1 MSVSKYLCQRAHAK
15 AHQTRRA
22 KFGAVLG
29 RIVGVLPAS
38 RSSNPPQSIW
48 NLYRSSIL
56 AALVLAGY
64 GLLVGMG
71 LWLGWISR
79 DRAYLLM
86 ALPCLA
92 PALWYGYSFFKGSDG
107 ALDGA
112 RDFGLLLSA
121 LGWALLALGF
131 AIKDAVFHNAQA
143 TFLSGAADAENAPLA
158 TLCFVLGLVS
168 LVAGAALSLSR
179 RE

>member
-1 MSVSKYLCQRAHAK
+1 M
-15 AHQTRRA
+15 
-22 KFGAVLG
+22 
-29 RIVGVLPAS
+29 
-38 RSSNPPQSIW
+38 
-48 NLYRSSIL
+48 
-56 AALVLAGY
+56 LAGY
-64 GLLVGMG
+64 GLLTGVG

-107 ALDGA
+107 A

-121 LGWALLALGF
+121 VGWALLALGF
-131 AIKDAVFHNAQA
+131 AIKDAVFHNAQSVV
-143 TFLSGAADAENAPLA
+143 LSGAAADAENALLA